1 MNKDIVDIKNIYNK
15 LYIDDTRAVQ
25 DLSSDVNVDILLHRM
40 NYLQEILNA
49 KEYDLVLLY
58 GTLLGFMRDNGFI
71 TGDNDVDVGIV
82 LKESNIKEIKR
93 LFKYLETKNCFIT
106 KSYDNDGQYH
116 LKIIDRVVD
125 LWLIW
130 LKNDELFISNSIF
143 GEFNKSVL
151 LPLKEIG
158 IKDYQ
163 FKIPNNYQKLFQYW
177 YGDWKI
183 KSDIRPIM
191 KDNHYFNLEKK
202 ENE

>member
-15 LYIDDTRAVQ
+15 LYIDDTRAAQ